1 MNGVIDGEENEELY
15 SKKSI
20 ILMSTI
26 FSPLVG
32 AIIYCSNLRK
42 IDKKNFIASS
52 IISSIIYIML
62 MNKMLHGLESYKIFA
77 LIPLNFLGG
86 LIITNLFWKH
96 HIGELK
102 FNPIFPWSIFVITSL
117 ILTGVVLISLYFSG
131 TLHKVL

>member
-62 MNKMLHGLESYKIFA
+62 INKMLHGHT
-77 LIPLNFLGG
+77 P
-86 LIITNLFWKH
+86 
-96 HIGELK
+96 
-102 FNPIFPWSIFVITSL
+102 
-117 ILTGVVLISLYFSG
+117 
-131 TLHKVL
+131 